1 MRQSEPVRLAAID
14 LGTNSFH
21 MIIVEL
27 LPDMSFTMIDR
38 AKDMI
43 RIGDGSITTKTL
55 SKESMEQGIE
65 TLLRFRKL
73 AEQRGVEQRHIIAFA
88 TSAIRE
94 AINGVD
100 FMDMVSSKVGIRTRV
115 ISGEEEGR
123 LIYLAVRRAI
133 NIGKQKALMMDVGGG
148 SVEFMIG
155 DAKSLYFVE
164 SKPLGVARMFE
175 RFISTDPP
183 SDKELRDLEAHFTE
197 ALRPIARAAKA
208 IGFDLAIASSGT
220 AENIAAMIL
229 REERGQE
236 FETLNGSA
244 ISRKSFLRL
253 YDTLLP
259 MKAAERRLIDGID
272 PKRADIIVPG
282 LVLFDVAMRQFG
294 LKELVISE
302 WALREGIV
310 FDYLS
315 RHFDHFRSPTDAP
328 DLRRRSVI
336 ELARRCQYDEPRS
349 LHIADL
355 SLQLFDGLH
364 PLHELQKAERELL
377 DYAAILHN
385 IGYFISPSAHHKHSQ
400 YIILNAGMKG
410 FSPEEIQVIA
420 NVARYHRKS
429 PPKAEHTLFQMLS
442 PRLKH
447 VVRVLASILRVANA
461 LDRSH
466 RQIVKRVKVQLAP
479 KKVELAIFAVSDPEI
494 EIWAAEQMSDM
505 FESVFGR
512 KLLITVD
519 PHVD

>member
-1 MRQSEPVRLAAID
+1 VRLAAID

-133 NIGKQKALMMDVGGG
+133 NIGKQKALMIDVGGG

-253 YDTLLP
+253 YDKLLP

-429 PPKAEHTLFQMLS
+429 PPKPEHTSFQALS
-442 PRLKH
+442 PRLKY

-466 RQIVKRVKVQLAP
+466 RQIVKRVQVQLAP
-479 KKVELAIFAVSDPEI
+479 KKVELRIFAVSDPDI

-512 KLLITVD
+512 KLLIAVD
-519 PHVD
+519 PHID